1 MAKRRGSQFTVD
13 AESVQGIPG
22 ATVTFRA
29 LTVGEWREY
38 RTTELTDVDLIR
50 AHLLTWTGI
59 VDDDDNELPSP
70 ADEPE
75 VLDAL
80 YLHEQQALARL
91 LWQGPMGDS
100 AKN

>member
-1 MAKRRGSQFTVD
+1 
-13 AESVQGIPG
+13 VQGNAG

-38 RTTELTDVDLIR
+38 RTTDLTDVDLVR
-50 AHLLTWTGI
+50 AHLLGWAGI
-59 VDDDDNELPSP
+59 VDDDGNELPDP
-70 ADEPE
+70 VDEPE

-91 LWQGPMGDS
+91 LWQGPLGDS